1 MKNLVVI
8 AYVGSFIFS
17 MIGIYMVLN
26 GIEHA
31 AKVMALGAISYAT
44 FLIKAIIEISNTK
57 NEGVNKFIWILG
69 LIFMGSIVG
78 LLYIIAGR
86 KRFVETA

>member
-8 AYVGSFIFS
+8 GFIGSYLFS
-17 MIGIYMVLN
+17 LLGVYSLVN
-26 GIEHA
+26 GYEHA
-31 AKVMALGAISYAT
+31 AKLMVLGALCYAT
-44 FLIKAIIEISNTK
+44 FLIKAILEISNTK

-78 LLYIIAGR
+78 FLYIIAGR
-86 KRFVETA
+86 KRFVQNA